1 MKNIIYLLI
10 LLVIVMLAFSGTPFY
25 VVDETEQV
33 VITMFGKPVG
43 EAVTTPG
50 LKPKIPFVH
59 KVNKFPKNLL
69 EWDGD
74 KGQVPTQDKTF
85 IWVDVF
91 GRWRISDPLTYLEK
105 VREESIAQH
114 NLDGI
119 LDAAVRNLI
128 TSNLLIETVRNTNR
142 EMALDELR
150 DTTEGSGN
158 SMDTIKIMDI
168 KLGRSGMSKAILDQ
182 AAPKLKDF
190 GIELV
195 DIQFKRINY
204 ADEVLRKVYER
215 MIAERK
221 QIAEK
226 YRSEGR
232 ADSRRIA
239 GMKEKAL
246 KKITST
252 AYKTVQEIKGE
263 ADAEATRIYASA
275 YNRDPEFYSF
285 VKTLDLYKDSFDST
299 STVIMSTKSD
309 MMKYFKSF
317 NP

>member
-1 MKNIIYLLI
+1 MKNVVYLFLAIII
-10 LLVIVMLAFSGTPFY
+10 FLVVYYGSPIYT
-25 VVDETEQV
+25 VDETEQV
-33 VITMFGKPVG
+33 IITRLGKPVG
-43 EAVTTPG
+43 ETINTPG
-50 LKPKIPFVH
+50 LKLKVPFFH

-74 KGQVPTQDKTF
+74 KGQVPTKDKTF

-91 GRWRISDPLTYLEK
+91 GRWRISEPLTYLEK
-105 VREESIAQH
+105 VREEAVAQH
-114 NLDGI
+114 ILDGI

-142 EMALDELR
+142 EMVLDELR
-150 DTTEGSGN
+150 DTASESGSKLD
-158 SMDTIKIMDI
+158 SSKVDI
-168 KLGRSGMSKAILDQ
+168 ALGRSGMSKAILDQ
-182 AAPKLKDF
+182 AAPKLKEF

-204 ADEVLRKVYER
+204 ADEVLHDVYDR

-232 ADSRRIA
+232 ADSKRIA

-252 AYKTVQEIKGE
+252 AYKRVQEIKGE
-263 ADAEATRIYASA
+263 ADAEATKIYASA

-285 VKTLDLYKDSFDST
+285 VKTLDLYKESFDST

-309 MMKYFKSF
+309 MMKYFKTF
-317 NP
+317 KP

>member
-1 MKNIIYLLI
+1 MKNIVYAIIMVVLFLVVYYGSPIY
-10 LLVIVMLAFSGTPFY
+10 T
-25 VVDETEQV
+25 VDETEQV
-33 VITMFGKPVG
+33 IITFFGKPVG
-43 EAVTTPG
+43 ETINTPG
-50 LKPKIPFVH
+50 LKFKIPFFN

-74 KGQVPTQDKTF
+74 KGQVPTKDKTF

-91 GRWRISDPLTYLEK
+91 GRWRIAEPLTYLEK
-105 VREESIAQH
+105 VRDETVAQH
-114 NLDGI
+114 ILDGI

-142 EMALDELR
+142 EMVLDELR
-150 DTTEGSGN
+150 DRASESEDN
-158 SMDTIKIMDI
+158 VDSMKINI

-182 AAPKLKDF
+182 ARPKLKEF

-204 ADEVLRKVYER
+204 ADEVLRDVYDR
-215 MIAERK
+215 MIAERR

-232 ADSRRIA
+232 ADSKRIA
-239 GMKEKAL
+239 GRKEKAL

-285 VKTLDLYKDSFDST
+285 VKTLDLYKESFDST

-309 MMKYFKSF
+309 MMKYFKTF
-317 NP
+317 KP

>member
-1 MKNIIYLLI
+1 MKNILYLMIIGVVFLVVYFGSPIY
-10 LLVIVMLAFSGTPFY
+10 T
-25 VVDETEQV
+25 VDETEQV

-43 EAVTTPG
+43 NTINTPG
-50 LKPKIPFVH
+50 LKFKYPFIH

-74 KGQVPTQDKTF
+74 KGQVPTKDKTF

-105 VREESIAQH
+105 VRDESVAQR

-142 EMALDELR
+142 EMVLDELR
-150 DTTEGSGN
+150 DTTNEALDLSKVN
-158 SMDTIKIMDI
+158 I
-168 KLGRSGMSKAILDQ
+168 KLGRSGMSKAILEQ
-182 AAPKLKDF
+182 AGPKLQEF

-195 DIQFKRINY
+195 DIQFKRIIY

-215 MIAERK
+215 MIAERR

-263 ADAEATRIYASA
+263 ADAEATKIYASA

-285 VKTLDLYKDSFDST
+285 VKTLDLYKESFDST

-309 MMKYFKSF
+309 MMKYFKTF
-317 NP
+317 KP